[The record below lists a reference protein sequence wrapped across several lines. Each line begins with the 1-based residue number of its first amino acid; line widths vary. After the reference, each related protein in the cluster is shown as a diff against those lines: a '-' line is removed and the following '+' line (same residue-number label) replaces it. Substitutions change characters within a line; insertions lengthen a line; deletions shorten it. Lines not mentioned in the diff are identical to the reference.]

1 MITKKA
7 LILFLSLLISVTAC
21 SKLSD
26 KYKEY
31 KNKKEVEKIGRERK
45 DVLLDKLKKG
55 EKLDTFEI
63 SSLSSIL
70 SLEGKFDE
78 GIDLLE
84 KLQNSASYKDE
95 RYSIY
100 FDLALLYTEQYIQ
113 SREPETRHQLILKAQ
128 KHLTDG
134 FDNTPEKA
142 LAYYKR
148 ARVYS
153 VMGCIEKA
161 KSDLQ
166 EAMTISKS
174 KDIIFFGTG
183 IYLAKDQFV
192 KIITNDLV
200 GLEGIN
206 DHCAL

>member
-7 LILFLSLLISVTAC
+7 LILFLSLLIGVIAC

-31 KNKKEVEKIGRERK
+31 KNKKEIENLSRERK
-45 DVLLDKLKKG
+45 NVLLDKLKRG
-55 EKLDTFEI
+55 EKLESFEI
-63 SSLSSIL
+63 SSLTSIF

-84 KLQNSASYKDE
+84 NLQHSANYKDD

-100 FDLALLYTEQYIQ
+100 FDFALLYTEQYVQ
-113 SREPETRHQLILKAQ
+113 SRDPETRQQLILKAQ
-128 KHLTDG
+128 KYLADG

-148 ARVYS
+148 SRVYS
-153 VMGCIEKA
+153 VMDCIEKA

-166 EAMTISKS
+166 QVMTIAKS
-174 KDIIFFGTG
+174 KDIIFFGNG
-183 IYLAKDQFV
+183 IYLTKDHFV

-200 GLEGIN
+200 ELEGIK
-206 DHCAL
+206 DHCVL